1 MAVYILIVRV
11 NIYYYVIY
19 WRQITNNP
27 ELYIYHPLRSF
38 PCMNRMKDMEL
49 INGPHSSSYPISHEF
64 VNEILY
70 GFPSSG
76 VNLLKVAGCLVK
88 RCG

>member
-27 ELYIYHPLRSF
+27 ELYIYITL
-38 PCMNRMKDMEL
+38 
-49 INGPHSSSYPISHEF
+49 
-64 VNEILY
+64 
-70 GFPSSG
+70 
-76 VNLLKVAGCLVK
+76 
-88 RCG
+88 

>member
-27 ELYIYHPLRSF
+27 ELYISPSKKIISVYEPNEGYRTNKWSAFIFVIQYLT
-38 PCMNRMKDMEL
+38 
-49 INGPHSSSYPISHEF
+49 SS
-64 VNEILY
+64 
-70 GFPSSG
+70 
-76 VNLLKVAGCLVK
+76 
-88 RCG
+88 